1 MSWRI
6 RLRICSIVHKK
17 IKTEY
22 KLQQTMKYFTFPYR
36 VATLCDVLH
45 RKSNAG
51 LRGSRYAHVQYTQIT
66 QEIHFSA

>member
-1 MSWRI
+1 
-6 RLRICSIVHKK
+6 
-17 IKTEY
+17 
-22 KLQQTMKYFTFPYR
+22 MKYFTFPYR

-51 LRGSRYAHVQYTQIT
+51 LRGSRYAHVQYAQIT